1 MYLLKG
7 NANSKAEVAFWQALA
22 LASVE
27 SAARSGRSRMKVM
40 GTTAAVAA
48 AAEFRA
54 DAACG
59 VGQRRGDAD
68 AGRYA
73 GR

>member
-1 MYLLKG
+1 
-7 NANSKAEVAFWQALA
+7 
-22 LASVE
+22 
-27 SAARSGRSRMKVM
+27 MKVM